1 MIFLWNQ
8 KVAARKGVTIQA
20 NYDSEFFVYVHD
32 RGEEYYL
39 HYDFWP
45 SVPYIHHVEHKEY
58 FTDLVVEKEL
68 EVQNENCEQRK
79 YDYFGG
85 YFKCISFVDFIF
97 IFSNR
102 IKYAFLNWRISF

>member
-1 MIFLWNQ
+1 MDDIFSKIK
-8 KVAARKGVTIQA
+8 KVTARKGVTIQA

-45 SVPYIHHVEHKEY
+45 SVPYIHHVKHKEY

-79 YDYFGG
+79 HDYFGA
-85 YFKCISFVDFIF
+85 YFNRISFVSFIS
-97 IFSNR
+97 ITILQIESSA
-102 IKYAFLNWRISF
+102 YS

>member
-1 MIFLWNQ
+1 MLITFVSFK

-45 SVPYIHHVEHKEY
+45 SVPYIHHVKHKEY

-68 EVQNENCEQRK
+68 EVQNENCEQTL

-85 YFKCISFVDFIF
+85 YFNRISFVESIF
-97 IFSNR
+97 IIIYFCNR
-102 IKYAFLNWRISF
+102 IKCFF